1 MKKHTNL
8 LREIYHGKKPS
19 IDWYDTLI
27 AVVVIIAVCYVI
39 LNVVTLIEVAGLI
52 N

>member
-1 MKKHTNL
+1 MEFKI
-8 LREIYHGKKPS
+8 REEMERRKTAYSKT
-19 IDWYDTLI
+19 DWYDTLI
-27 AVVVIIAVCYVI
+27 VVVVIIAVCYVI

>member
-1 MKKHTNL
+1 MYIKFTEEMERRKTA
-8 LREIYHGKKPS
+8 YAKT
-19 IDWYDTLI
+19 DWYDTLI
-27 AVVVIIAVCYVI
+27 AVVVIISVCYVI